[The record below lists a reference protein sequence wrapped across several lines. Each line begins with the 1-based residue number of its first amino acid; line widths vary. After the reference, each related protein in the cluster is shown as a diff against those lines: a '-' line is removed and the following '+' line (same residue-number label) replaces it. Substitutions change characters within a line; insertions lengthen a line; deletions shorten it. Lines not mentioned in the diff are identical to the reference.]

1 MAAFSLIR
9 KKWWLVLTLAFLL
22 TLPLYGSLFHVRL
35 VNEMAIFA
43 LFAIATN
50 LMLGYGGTMPFGQ
63 AAFFGAGAYAC
74 GLLLME
80 AGVPLP
86 LCLIAAGILSAC
98 LAVIIGFF
106 SLRLTGIYFAMITLA
121 FSMMIWGVV
130 WKWRSFTGGD
140 DGLVGIPLPSALA
153 PVINYYYLCLGIV
166 AFCMILLLTIVR
178 SPFGSI
184 LQAIRENRVRTEF
197 VGINVKRHL
206 LIGFVISG
214 FFCGVA
220 GALFAL
226 LSRGAFTEYINY
238 PTSVEV
244 VLMCIL
250 GGVFSFAGPALG
262 AVVVILLE
270 SLISSYTEYWLV
282 IMGVV
287 LILLVEFVPGGIV
300 GLIRQ
305 RKGA

>member
-1 MAAFSLIR
+1 MRAFGLIR
-9 KKWWLVLTLAFLL
+9 QKWWLVLTLTFLL

-43 LFAIATN
+43 LCAVATN

-63 AAFFGAGAYAC
+63 AAFFGTGAYAC
-74 GLLLME
+74 GLLLLKT
-80 AGVPLP
+80 GVPFP
-86 LCLIAAGILSAC
+86 LCLLAGGILPAC
-98 LAVIIGFF
+98 LAVIVGFF

-121 FSMMIWGVV
+121 FSMMIWGLV
-130 WKWRSFTGGD
+130 WKWYSFTGGD
-140 DGLVGIPLPSALA
+140 DGLVGIPLPSAFA
-153 PVINYYYLCLGIV
+153 PVINYYYLCLGII
-166 AFCMILLLTIVR
+166 AFCIILLFIIVR

-184 LQAIRENRVRTEF
+184 LQAIRDNRVRTEF
-197 VGINVKRHL
+197 VGINAKRHL
-206 LIGFVISG
+206 LAGFVISG
-214 FFCGVA
+214 FFCGLG

-226 LSRGAFTEYINY
+226 LSRGVFTEFINY
-238 PTSVEV
+238 PVSVEI

-282 IMGVV
+282 IMGLV
-287 LILLVEFVPGGIV
+287 LILLVEFVPGGII
-300 GLIRQ
+300 GLTRQ